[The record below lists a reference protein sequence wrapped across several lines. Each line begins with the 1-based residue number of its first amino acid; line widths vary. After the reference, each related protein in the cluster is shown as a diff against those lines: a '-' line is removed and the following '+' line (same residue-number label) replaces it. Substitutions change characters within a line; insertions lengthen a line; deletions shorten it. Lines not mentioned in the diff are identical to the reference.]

1 MISRRLIFVI
11 FLHFL
16 KYRLRYKNKVVYL
29 HRERY
34 KVTIKYSI
42 IMDFTTTIK
51 ISQMIIN
58 ELTGSAF
65 VHKMQG
71 QLFKSQG
78 FTKLGEKYIGH
89 YTEEMGWVEKYTD
102 RLLDLGYVPEVK
114 VANETKLIDD
124 AKAYIEADLKLQ
136 KEGVETLYKLMPSLA
151 YDPTTYDLTKAY
163 LLDEEEDQYWDEE
176 QLDLIEK
183 IGYQNWLVKQL

>member
-1 MISRRLIFVI
+1 
-11 FLHFL
+11 
-16 KYRLRYKNKVVYL
+16 
-29 HRERY
+29 
-34 KVTIKYSI
+34 
-42 IMDFTTTIK
+42 MDFTTTIQ
-51 ISQMIIN
+51 ISQLIVN

-78 FTKLGEKYIGH
+78 FTKLGQKYIDH

-102 RLLDLGYVPEVK
+102 RMLDLGFVPEVK
-114 VANETKLIDD
+114 VCNETKLIDYP
-124 AKAYIEADLKLQ
+124 KAYLEADLKLQ
-136 KEGVETLYKLMPSLA
+136 KEGVEKLYTIMPALA
-151 YDPTTYDLTKAY
+151 ADPTTYDITKAY

>member
-1 MISRRLIFVI
+1 
-11 FLHFL
+11 
-16 KYRLRYKNKVVYL
+16 
-29 HRERY
+29 
-34 KVTIKYSI
+34 
-42 IMDFTTTIK
+42 MDFTNTIQ

-58 ELTGSAF
+58 KLAGSAV

-114 VANETKLIDD
+114 VCNETKLLEDP
-124 AKAYIEADLKLQ
+124 KAYIEADLKLQ
-136 KEGVETLYKLMPSLA
+136 KEGVEALYKMMPALA
-151 YDPTTYDLTKAY
+151 GDPTTYDLTKAY

-176 QLDLIEK
+176 QMDLIEK

>member
-1 MISRRLIFVI
+1 
-11 FLHFL
+11 
-16 KYRLRYKNKVVYL
+16 
-29 HRERY
+29 
-34 KVTIKYSI
+34 
-42 IMDFTTTIK
+42 MDFTTTLQ

-78 FTKLGEKYIGH
+78 FTKLGQKYMDH

-102 RLLDLGYVPEVK
+102 RMLDLGCIPQVK
-114 VANETKLIDD
+114 LENETKLIEDP
-124 AKAYIEADLKLQ
+124 KAYVEADLKLQ
-136 KEGVETLYKLMPSLA
+136 KEGVETLYNAMPALA
-151 YDPTTYDLTKAY
+151 GDPTTYDLTKAY

-183 IGYQNWLVKQL
+183 IGYQNWLVKQM